1 MVGSFS
7 TLRSLSCQSSLT
19 WIRSYISSKEDAFS
33 APEALAPSIA
43 SGNISITQLEAALAE
58 AYVTLNRPDLAQMV
72 YSGKKYQ
79 LLERATRGDV
89 QRGQELAAMRVA
101 FKSIPSEKLV
111 EPVEVITTA
120 NWIKA
125 ARERYRGD
133 PGLESLMEE
142 CQQQLPTLMRDKDW
156 YGFSDSDTF

>member
-1 MVGSFS
+1 
-7 TLRSLSCQSSLT
+7 
-19 WIRSYISSKEDAFS
+19 
-33 APEALAPSIA
+33 
-43 SGNISITQLEAALAE
+43 
-58 AYVTLNRPDLAQMV
+58 
-72 YSGKKYQ
+72 
-79 LLERATRGDV
+79 
-89 QRGQELAAMRVA
+89 MRVA
-101 FKSIPSEKLV
+101 FKSVPSGKPV

-120 NWIKA
+120 NWVKA